1 MLYVVEIP
9 HEGRPKSWFAFDQD
23 DLMRKVHA
31 AKTESNQMVYGTT
44 TASEHL
50 EKLDAATDNP
60 ELDAERELLLKLIEQ
75 QGGDTLLYRADY
87 LLGSDVY
94 QAEAVSELDACV
106 TALAAELKLCRI
118 FGSETAAVNA
128 LYNDPIFDPN
138 QEFYNH
144 MALREQLIALEV
156 ISDDL

>member
-9 HEGRPKSWFAFDQD
+9 HEGRPKSWFAFDQA
-23 DLMRKVHA
+23 DLMRKVYA
-31 AKTESNQMVYGTT
+31 AKTESNQTVYGTT
-44 TASEHL
+44 TAGEQL
-50 EKLDAATDNP
+50 EKLGAATGNP
-60 ELDAERELLLKLIEQ
+60 DADAERSQLLKLIEQ
-75 QGGDTLLYRADY
+75 HGGDTVLYRADY
-87 LLGSDVY
+87 LLGSNVY

-106 TALAAELKLCRI
+106 TALATDLKLCRI

-138 QEFYNH
+138 KEFYNH
-144 MALREQLIALEV
+144 MALREQLIAMEV